1 MAYNPPVFPREA
13 VNENPGRGQARRRF
27 QRQGAR
33 QGRRLGRRDV
43 QRQDVDESLRRNRGR
58 GSDTPEGSR
67 DRVRDRR
74 DILRFAGQPGYP
86 AHGPRARRRHRA
98 AAQDPEGGGAFQ
110 AQGRSQGAR
119 REDPSREASQRSQGD
134 CMSVL
139 VVAEHDNQSVK
150 SATLNTVAAAAQ
162 IAKSVGGD
170 VIILVAG
177 SNCGAAAE
185 AAAAVAGVKKVLSV
199 DAPHYKDQLAE
210 NMAPLVGGLAGGYT
224 HVLLP
229 ANCVGKN
236 LAPRIAALL
245 DLAQISDIVAVVSA
259 DTFVRPIYAGNA
271 LATVQ
276 SKDRIK
282 IITVR
287 TTGFDAVPASGG
299 SDAVEALQ
307 AGADAGLSSLV
318 GRALTKS
325 ERPELTSARVVVS
338 GGRGMGSGDNFKI
351 LEPLA
356 DKLGAAMGASRA
368 AVDAGFVPNDWQV
381 GQTGKIV
388 APELYVAVGISGA
401 IQHLAGMKDSRV
413 IVAINKDEEAPIF
426 QVADYGIV
434 GDLFQIVPEL
444 VKELG

>member
-1 MAYNPPVFPREA
+1 
-13 VNENPGRGQARRRF
+13 
-27 QRQGAR
+27 
-33 QGRRLGRRDV
+33 
-43 QRQDVDESLRRNRGR
+43 
-58 GSDTPEGSR
+58 
-67 DRVRDRR
+67 
-74 DILRFAGQPGYP
+74 
-86 AHGPRARRRHRA
+86 
-98 AAQDPEGGGAFQ
+98 
-110 AQGRSQGAR
+110 
-119 REDPSREASQRSQGD
+119 
-134 CMSVL
+134 MSVL

-150 SATLNTVAAAAQ
+150 SATLNTVAAAAK
-162 IAKSVGGD
+162 IGGD
-170 VIILVAG
+170 VVVLVAG
-177 SNCGAAAE
+177 SGCGAAAK
-185 AAAAVAGVKKVLSV
+185 AAAAIAGVKKVLAA
-199 DAPHYKDQLAE
+199 DAPHYKEQLAE
-210 NMAPLVGGLAGGYT
+210 NIAPLVAGLAGAYA

-229 ANCVGKN
+229 ANSFGKN
-236 LAPRIAALL
+236 LAPRVAALL
-245 DLAQISDIVAVVSA
+245 DVAQISDIVAVVGA

-276 SKDRIK
+276 SKDKIK

-287 TTGFDAVPASGG
+287 TTGFDAVSASGG
-299 SDAVEALQ
+299 SGTVETLR

-388 APELYVAVGISGA
+388 APELYIAVGISGA

-434 GDLFQIVPEL
+434 GDLFQIIPEL